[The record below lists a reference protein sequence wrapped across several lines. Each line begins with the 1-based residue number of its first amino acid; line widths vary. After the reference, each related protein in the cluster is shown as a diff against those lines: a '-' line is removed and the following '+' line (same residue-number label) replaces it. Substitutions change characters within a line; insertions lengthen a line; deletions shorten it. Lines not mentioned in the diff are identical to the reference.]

1 MAQKEKYTDD
11 RLTDAVIR
19 YSEAVP
25 GKIKITELAK
35 WASKNIPGLEG
46 VQPHNFR
53 NKRKVVN
60 ARTGKAEMVTLEAF
74 ERIQVINKMRTGE
87 AAVRS
92 NELFHASTPDVFM
105 ALPKPEQRRQILE
118 TRGYCERLAG
128 ENRSLLRENT
138 LLAAENKALK
148 ESSEKLQDMLVQI
161 QKQQELME
169 KKMSLMV
176 NVLDVKRQK
185 DVLCSMGV
193 MDGGFDLEVYQKSL
207 RQDIES
213 AFSISKA
220 MLPFKEKP
228 VLDEEKG
235 LEDCDTGRQEIV
247 DTILGGL
254 EI

>member
-11 RLTDAVIR
+11 KLTDAVIR
-19 YSEAVP
+19 YSEAFP

-35 WASKNIPGLEG
+35 WASRNIPGLEE

-53 NKRKVVN
+53 GKRKIIN
-60 ARTGKAEMVTLEAF
+60 KRTGKAEMVALEAF
-74 ERIQVINKMRTGE
+74 ERIQVINRMRTGE

-92 NELFHASTPDVFM
+92 CELFRASKPDVFM
-105 ALPKPEQRRQILE
+105 TLPKPEQRRQILE
-118 TRGYCERLAG
+118 MRGYCERLAG
-128 ENRSLLRENT
+128 ENRSLTRENIA
-138 LLAAENKALK
+138 LAAENKALK

-161 QKQQELME
+161 QKRQELME

-176 NVLDVKRQK
+176 NVMDVKRQK
-185 DVLCSMGV
+185 EVLYSMGV
-193 MDGGFDLEVYQKSL
+193 MDGGVDIEIYQKSL

-220 MLPFKEKP
+220 MLPFKERP
-228 VLDEEKG
+228 VLEEK
-235 LEDCDTGRQEIV
+235 EEEACDTGRQEIM